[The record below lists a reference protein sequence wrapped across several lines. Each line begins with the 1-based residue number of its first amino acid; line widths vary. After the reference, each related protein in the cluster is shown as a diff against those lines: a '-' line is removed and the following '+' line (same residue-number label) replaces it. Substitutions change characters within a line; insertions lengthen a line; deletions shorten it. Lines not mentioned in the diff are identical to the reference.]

1 MKQTWTKA
9 DFRNPY
15 MGIENRICKN
25 PKYWCRLH
33 QVWLSEEDAIS
44 RKCFCRP
51 TYDLISVRKCNCIE
65 TKEYNPFLYKEGFN
79 NL

>member
-1 MKQTWTKA
+1 MKQTWAKA
-9 DFRNPY
+9 DFRNPC

-25 PKYWCRLH
+25 LKYWCRLH
-33 QVWLSEEDAIS
+33 QVWLSEEDAVN

-51 TYDLISVRKCNCIE
+51 TYNLMFERKCNCIE
-65 TKEYNPFLYKEGFN
+65 IKEYNPFLYKEGYA